1 MIEGLGTIRGVTQT
15 RGSREGHSMKTGTVK
30 WFNLQKGFGYIH
42 PDDGSPNI
50 FVPMSAVQHAG
61 MSDLKEG
68 QRVVFEIQWDRTG
81 KAFAV
86 SLAPEFRLS
95 VTPPPLDGRFTT
107 TNSFD
112 IISASISSALRT
124 RLRP

>member
-1 MIEGLGTIRGVTQT
+1 
-15 RGSREGHSMKTGTVK
+15 MKTGTVK

-50 FVPMSAVQHAG
+50 FVSMSAVQNAG
-61 MSDLKEG
+61 MSGLKEG
-68 QRVVFEIQWDRTG
+68 QRVVFEIQSDRTG
-81 KAFAV
+81 SASAV
-86 SLAPEFRLS
+86 FLAPELPAS
-95 VTPPPLDGRFTT
+95 VTTPHLDGRFTT